1 MLVPVILSGGAG
13 TRLWPVS
20 RESFPK
26 PFIALADG
34 QSLLQKTLLRA
45 LSLQGVERVL
55 TITNQAYFFQ
65 TRDAYAQVRAQHH
78 GAWQADWLLEPVGR
92 NTGPALAAAALHV
105 REHYGDDAVLL
116 VLPADH
122 LIADGAQFAK
132 AVCQA
137 HALAQQGYLVT
148 FGIRP
153 SRPETGFGYIE
164 QGAALSDGATV
175 ATPVGYRIA
184 RFLEKP
190 DAATAATLLAQGGYL
205 WNSGMFCMRADTLLA
220 ELAQHAPELLAQAQ
234 QCWQASQR
242 ADLPVTL
249 DENTFAA
256 LPDISFDYAV
266 MEHTDKAAVVAADFD
281 WNDIG
286 SWEAMAGL
294 GETDAQGNCA
304 DGESLIVD
312 SHNCYLRSDERLIA
326 AVGVEDL
333 LVIDTADALLVAHR
347 DRAQDVRRVALELKR
362 QNHPLYRLHRTV
374 HRPWGSYTVLEE
386 GERFKI
392 KRIVVKPGES
402 LSSQMHY
409 HRNEHWIVVS
419 GTARITCGEKIQ
431 LLLTNQSTYI
441 EAGTC
446 HRLENPGITALVMI
460 EVQSGE
466 YLGEDDIVRFE
477 DVYGRA

>member
-20 RESFPK
+20 REAFPK
-26 PFIALADG
+26 PLIPLADG

-45 LSLQGVERVL
+45 LALQGVERVL
-55 TITNQAYFFQ
+55 TVTNRAYFFQ
-65 TRDAYAQVRAQHH
+65 TRNAYAEVRTQHH
-78 GAWQADWLLEPVGR
+78 SAWQADWLLEPVGR

-122 LIADGAQFAK
+122 LIADGVQFAK
-132 AVCQA
+132 AVRQA
-137 HALAQQGYLVT
+137 QTLAQQGYLVT
-148 FGIRP
+148 FGIPP

-164 QGAALSDGATV
+164 QGAALFDGAT
-175 ATPVGYRIA
+175 TMGYQVA
-184 RFLEKP
+184 RFVEKP
-190 DAATAATLLAQGGYL
+190 DADTAASLLVQGGYL
-205 WNSGMFCMRADTLLA
+205 WNSGMFCMRADSLLA
-220 ELAQHAPELLAQAQ
+220 EFAEHAPELLAQTQ

-249 DENTFAA
+249 DEKTFAA

-266 MEHTDKAAVVAADFD
+266 MEHTDKAAVVAAEFD

-286 SWEAMAGL
+286 SWEAMASL
-294 GETDAQGNCA
+294 GQADAQGNCSDA
-304 DGESLIVD
+304 ESLIVD
-312 SHNCYLRSDERLIA
+312 SRNCYLRSDERLIA
-326 AVGVEDL
+326 AVGVDDL
-333 LVIDTADALLVAHR
+333 LVIDTPDALLVAHR
-347 DRAQDVRRVALELKR
+347 DRAQDVKRVALELKR

-374 HRPWGSYTVLEE
+374 HRPWGSYTVLEK

-392 KRIVVKPGES
+392 KRIVVKPGAS

-441 EAGTC
+441 EAGTR
-446 HRLENPGITALVMI
+446 HRLENPGITELVMI

-466 YLGEDDIVRFE
+466 YLGEDDIVRYE
-477 DVYGRA
+477 DAYGRA